1 MPLPDVNSVLRD
13 GDGLIVVPPFAGLD
27 RPSLAAHVLQACA
40 AEAGIR
46 VNILYASLLFG
57 AQIGELNYQAVC
69 YAPTGALLGER
80 FFARAAYDVPAFGHD
95 TSYTSYFE
103 ASSEEERAGSEVEI
117 NLDELQAL
125 EPLVQQ
131 WVDTMATAIAAR
143 GYKVVGCTSTFEQTA
158 ASVALLNR
166 IKQLRPETV
175 TVIGGAN
182 CDGEMAEGILSLG
195 AGIDYVFAG
204 ESEVSF
210 VTFMRRVLSG
220 DLPAERIIAGEP
232 CMNLDALPTTDFSE
246 YYEQLALAIPES
258 LLAKSSLILLPYES
272 SRGCWWGEKHH
283 CTFCGLNAQTMK
295 HREKSPDRVIG
306 ELQCLLKKHPNKK
319 VCVVDN
325 IMPHS
330 YFRTLL
336 PRLPTEVPGL
346 IAFYEE
352 KSNLSLEDVVN
363 LKAAGVCEIQPG
375 IEALS
380 TSLLRR
386 MDKGVTA
393 RQNIALMR
401 YARAV
406 GLNLAWNLLYAF
418 PGDRAADYEE
428 TLSLIPLL
436 RHLNPPAGLSF
447 LSIDRFSPYFD
458 FPDRYGITNMQPM
471 KSYFSVFPDSANIEK
486 LAYHFLGDYSSGS
499 RETPELMKRLEVEVD
514 HWVSLWSKEDEA
526 LPALAVTSMSEE
538 TFLLMDTRGLE
549 ETEEIQFLDRDQAA
563 LVLAGRRLDEQ
574 DDNVDWALEAKLIV
588 ELDHL
593 FVPLATAEPALLRE
607 FESELRTKLHGSV
620 VRRALPVI
628 PAVVS

>member
-1 MPLPDVNSVLRD
+1 MALPDIDSVLRN

-40 AEAGIR
+40 AAADIR
-46 VNILYASLLFG
+46 VSVLYANLLLG

-95 TSYTSYFE
+95 TSYRSYFE
-103 ASSEEERAGSEVEI
+103 TSATEERADSEVEI

-125 EPLVQQ
+125 EPELQQ
-131 WVDTMATAIAAR
+131 WTETVATAIVAR

-158 ASVALLNR
+158 ASVALLTR

-175 TVIGGAN
+175 TIIGGAN
-182 CDGEMAEGILSLG
+182 CDGEMAEGIVSLG
-195 AGIDYVFAG
+195 ANIDYVFAG

-210 VTFMRRVLSG
+210 VTFMRRVLAD
-220 DLPAERIIAGEP
+220 DLPTERIIAGEP
-232 CMNLDALPTTDFSE
+232 CIDLDALPTTDFSD
-246 YYEQLALAIPES
+246 YYEQLALAIPKS
-258 LLAKSSLILLPYES
+258 LLAQSSLILLPYES

-306 ELQCLLKKHPNKK
+306 ELQSLLVKHPNKK

-336 PRLPTEVPGL
+336 PRLPAEVPGL

-406 GLNLAWNLLYAF
+406 GVNLAWNLLYAF
-418 PGDRAADYEE
+418 PGDHAADYEE
-428 TLSLIPLL
+428 TLGLIPLL

-458 FPDRYGITNMQPM
+458 FPERYGITNMRPM
-471 KSYFSVFPDSANIEK
+471 KSYFSVFPATANIEK
-486 LAYHFLGDYSSGS
+486 LAYHFVGDYGSGS
-499 RETPELMKRLEVEVD
+499 RETPELMKHLETDVD
-514 HWVSLWSKEDEA
+514 QWMSLWNKQDEA
-526 LPALAVTSMSEE
+526 LPALAVTSLAED

-549 ETEEIQFLDRDQAA
+549 DTEEIQFLDRDQAS
-563 LVLAGRRLDEQ
+563 LILAGRRLDER
-574 DDNVDWALEAKLIV
+574 DDNVEWALEAKLIV
-588 ELDHL
+588 ELDRL

-607 FESELRTKLHGSV
+607 FEAEQRKKLHGSV
-620 VRRALPVI
+620 VRQSLPVI
-628 PAVVS
+628 PAVLS

>member
-1 MPLPDVNSVLRD
+1 MAIPDLDSVLRN
-13 GDGLIVVPPFAGLD
+13 GDGLIIVPPFAGLD

-46 VNILYASLLFG
+46 VNVLYANLLLG
-57 AQIGELNYQAVC
+57 AHIGELKYQAVC
-69 YAPTGALLGER
+69 YAATGALLGER
-80 FFARAAYDVPAFGHD
+80 LFARVAYDVASFGND
-95 TSYTSYFE
+95 TSYFSYFE
-103 ASSEEERAGSEVEI
+103 ASSEEKADSEVEI

-125 EPLVQQ
+125 EPELPQ
-131 WVDTMATAIAAR
+131 WIDTIATAIVTR
-143 GYKVVGCTSTFEQTA
+143 GYKVIGCTSTFEQTA

-166 IKQLRPETV
+166 IKQLRPEIV
-175 TVIGGAN
+175 TIIGGAN

-195 AGIDYVFAG
+195 AQIDYVFAG

-210 VTFMRRVLSG
+210 VTFMRRVLSS
-220 DLPAERIIAGEP
+220 DLPSEQIIAGEP
-232 CMNLDALPTTDFSE
+232 CTDLDALPTTDFSE
-246 YYEQLALAIPES
+246 YYEQFALAIPES
-258 LLAKSSLILLPYES
+258 LLSQGSLILLPYES

-295 HREKSPDRVIG
+295 HREKSPDRVIA
-306 ELQCLLKKHPNKK
+306 ELQCLLEKHPNKK

-336 PRLPTEVPGL
+336 PRLPAEVPGL
-346 IAFYEE
+346 LAFYEE

-363 LKAAGVCEIQPG
+363 LKSAGVCEIQPG

-418 PGDRAADYEE
+418 PGDHADDYEQ
-428 TLSLIPLL
+428 TLTLIPLL
-436 RHLNPPAGLSF
+436 RHLNPPSGLSF

-458 FPDRYGITNMQPM
+458 FPERYGITSVRPM
-471 KSYFSVFPDSANIEK
+471 KSYFSVLPPHANIEK
-486 LAYHFLGDYSSGS
+486 LAYHFVGDYNSGS
-499 RETPELMKRLEVEVD
+499 RGTPDLMKRLEVEVD
-514 HWVSLWSKEDEA
+514 QWMSLWDKEEEA
-526 LPALAVTSMSEE
+526 LPALAVTSLSED

-549 ETEEIQFLDRDQAA
+549 ETEEIQFLDRDQAS
-563 LVLAGRRLDEQ
+563 VILAGRRLDEK
-574 DDNVDWALEAKLIV
+574 DAIVEWALNAKLV
-588 ELDHL
+588 AELDHL

-607 FESELRTKLHGSV
+607 FETEQRRKLHGSV
-620 VRRALPVI
+620 VRQVLPVI

>member
-1 MPLPDVNSVLRD
+1 MALPNLDSLLRS
-13 GDGLIVVPPFAGLD
+13 GDALIVVPPFAGLD

-46 VNILYASLLFG
+46 VHVLYANLLLG
-57 AQIGELNYQAVC
+57 AQIGELNYQGVC
-69 YAPTGALLGER
+69 YAASGALLGER

-95 TSYTSYFE
+95 VSYRSYFE
-103 ASSEEERAGSEVEI
+103 TSSAEKVDSEVEI
-117 NLDELQAL
+117 DLDELQGL
-125 EPLVQQ
+125 EPDVEQ
-131 WVDTMATAIAAR
+131 WVDTLATTIVAR

-166 IKQLRPETV
+166 IKQLRSETV
-175 TVIGGAN
+175 TIIGGAN

-195 AGIDYVFAG
+195 AGIDYIFAG

-210 VTFMRRVLSG
+210 VTFMRRVLAN
-220 DLPAERIIAGEP
+220 DLPAERIIPGEP
-232 CMNLDALPTTDFSE
+232 CIDLDALPTTDFSE

-258 LLAKSSLILLPYES
+258 LLAQSSLILLPYES

-295 HREKSPDRVIG
+295 HREKSPDRVIA
-306 ELQCLLKKHPNKK
+306 ELQCLLEKHPNKK
-319 VCVVDN
+319 VCFVDN

-336 PRLPTEVPGL
+336 HRLPSEVPGL
-346 IAFYEE
+346 LAFYEE

-363 LKAAGVCEIQPG
+363 LRSAGVCDIQPG

-406 GLNLAWNLLYAF
+406 GLNLNWNLLYAF
-418 PGDRAADYEE
+418 PGDQAADYEQ
-428 TLSLIPLL
+428 TLALIPLL
-436 RHLNPPAGLSF
+436 RHLNPPSGLSF

-458 FPDRYGITNMQPM
+458 FPERYGINNVRPMQ
-471 KSYFSVFPDSANIEK
+471 SYSSVLPAGANIEK
-486 LAYHFLGDYSSGS
+486 LAYHFLGDYGAGS
-499 RETPELMKRLEVEVD
+499 RENPELMERLQAEVD
-514 HWVSLWSKEDEA
+514 HWMSLWNMEEEA
-526 LPALAVTSMSEE
+526 LPALAVTSLSED

-549 ETEEIQFLDRDQAA
+549 ETEEIQFLDRDQAS
-563 LVLAGRRLDEQ
+563 VILAGRRLDEQ
-574 DDNVDWALEAKLIV
+574 DAVVDWALDAKLLV

-607 FESELRTKLHGSV
+607 FETEQRTKLHGSV
-620 VRRALPVI
+620 VRQRLPVI

>member
-1 MPLPDVNSVLRD
+1 MALPDLDALLRD

-46 VNILYASLLFG
+46 VNVLYANLLLG

-69 YAPTGALLGER
+69 YAASGALLGER
-80 FFARAAYDVPAFGHD
+80 FFARAAYDIPPFGHD
-95 TSYTSYFE
+95 TGYQAYFE
-103 ASSEEERAGSEVEI
+103 TSSDERADSEIEI

-125 EPLVQQ
+125 EPEVKQ
-131 WVDTMATAIAAR
+131 WVDTIATAIVAR
-143 GYKVVGCTSTFEQTA
+143 GYKVVGCTTTFEQTA

-166 IKQLRPETV
+166 IKELRSETV
-175 TVIGGAN
+175 TIIGGAN

-210 VTFMRRVLSG
+210 VTFMRRAMSD
-220 DLPAERIIAGEP
+220 DLPTERIIKGEP
-232 CMNLDALPTTDFSE
+232 CTDLDALPTTDFSE
-246 YYEQLALAIPES
+246 YYEQLALAIPDS
-258 LLAKSSLILLPYES
+258 LLSQGSLILLPYES

-295 HREKSPDRVIG
+295 HREKSPDRVIS
-306 ELQCLLKKHPNKK
+306 ELQGLLEKHPNKK

-336 PRLPTEVPGL
+336 PRLPAELPGL
-346 IAFYEE
+346 LAFYEE
-352 KSNLSLEDVVN
+352 KSNLSLDDVVN

-401 YARAV
+401 YARAASV
-406 GLNLAWNLLYAF
+406 NLTWNLLYAF
-418 PGDRAADYEE
+418 PGDHAEDYEQ
-428 TLSLIPLL
+428 TLALIPLL
-436 RHLNPPAGLSF
+436 RHLSPPGGLSF

-458 FPDRYGITNMQPM
+458 FPERYGITNVRPM
-471 KSYFSVFPDSANIEK
+471 KSYFSVLPPSADVEK
-486 LAYHFLGDYSSGS
+486 LAYHFVGDYASGS
-499 RETPELMKRLEVEVD
+499 RETPELMKRLEAEVD
-514 HWVSLWSKEDEA
+514 QWMSLWNMDEEA
-526 LPALAVTSMSEE
+526 LPALAVTSLSED
-538 TFLLMDTRGLE
+538 TFLLMDTRGFE
-549 ETEEIQFLDRDQAA
+549 DMEEIQFLDRDQ
-563 LVLAGRRLDEQ
+563 VSVILAGRRLDER
-574 DDNVDWALEAKLIV
+574 DEIVEWALDAKLIV
-588 ELDHL
+588 ELDQM
-593 FVPLATAEPALLRE
+593 FVPLATADPALLRE
-607 FESELRTKLHGSV
+607 FETEQRRKLHGPV
-620 VRRALPVI
+620 VRQALPVI
-628 PAVVS
+628 PATL